1 LKFNHIYQDVI
12 VNEVKLKR
20 AGSEFQVFVT
30 FQTQSETLHVVL
42 NGVREIDNISDL
54 LEAKQLCLEY
64 SESDQAEYG
73 KFTLGISH
81 ESYTEICFDSL
92 G

>member
-1 LKFNHIYQDVI
+1 MLY
-12 VNEVKLKR
+12 
-20 AGSEFQVFVT
+20 
-30 FQTQSETLHVVL
+30 LH
-42 NGVREIDNISDL
+42 GVREIDNISGL
-54 LEAKQLCLEY
+54 LEAKQLWLEY
-64 SESDQAEYG
+64 SESHQAEYG

>member
-1 LKFNHIYQDVI
+1 MKFNHIYQDVI

-20 AGSEFQVFVT
+20 SGSEFQVFVS

-42 NGVREIDNISDL
+42 NGVE
-54 LEAKQLCLEY
+54 E
-64 SESDQAEYG
+64 SESHQAEYG
-73 KFTLGISH
+73 KFNLGISN

>member
-1 LKFNHIYQDVI
+1 MKFNRIYQDVI
-12 VNEVKLKR
+12 VDEVKLKR
-20 AGSEFQVFVT
+20 TGSEFQVFVT

-54 LEAKQLCLEY
+54 LEAKQLWLED
-64 SESDQAEYG
+64 SESNQAEYG
-73 KFTLGISH
+73 KFNLGISH